1 MQVRIQLLEERL
13 GELRTYVAQI
23 KEPWLIAGDF
33 NEDLNNWECSPSNGV
48 RTGRS
53 RRFQECLDD
62 CGLRDLGR
70 KGADTRGKKV
80 CAIGD

>member
-1 MQVRIQLLEERL
+1 MQVRIHYSKRDL
-13 GELRTYVAQI
+13 GELITYVAQI

-33 NEDLNNWECSPSNGV
+33 NEDLNNWECSTSNGL
-48 RTGRS
+48 RTWRS

-80 CAIGD
+80 CAMRD